1 MRTTRTKNVIAA
13 VLAGGLLA
21 VASPAFAET
30 QSPKSSEPAPLASS
44 SVKAEA
50 AAAEPV
56 GLRNLK
62 SQKYIQP
69 SGASTSVGARL
80 VQQPL
85 SSGAWQSWWLVADG
99 SYTTFWNDYSG
110 LNAGIDGGSTSAG
123 AVGIQAT
130 PSGDLNQDWTLNW
143 RSDTV
148 FELKNRKSGLCL
160 GISGA
165 STANGAVAAQ
175 FACDGTANQ
184 GWQLV
189 TR

>member
-1 MRTTRTKNVIAA
+1 MRTRRTRNVITA
-13 VLAGGLLA
+13 VLAGGLMA
-21 VASPAFAET
+21 VASPALADT
-30 QSPKSSEPAPLASS
+30 QSPKSSEPTPLTSS
-44 SVKAEA
+44 GVKAK
-50 AAAEPV
+50 AAAEPL

-62 SQKYIQP
+62 SQKYLQP
-69 SGASTSVGARL
+69 SGGSTSVGANL

-99 SYTTFWNDYSG
+99 SFTTFWNDNSG
-110 LNAGIDGGSTSAG
+110 LNAGINGASTAAG
-123 AVGIQAT
+123 AVAIQAN

-143 RSDTV
+143 RNDSV

-160 GISGA
+160 GISGG

-175 FACDGTANQ
+175 FGCDGSTNQ
-184 GWQLV
+184 GWSLI